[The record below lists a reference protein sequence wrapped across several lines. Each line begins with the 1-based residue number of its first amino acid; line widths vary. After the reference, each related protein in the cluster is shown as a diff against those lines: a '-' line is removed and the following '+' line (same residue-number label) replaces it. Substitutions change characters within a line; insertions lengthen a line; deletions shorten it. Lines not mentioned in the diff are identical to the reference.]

1 LKRRLYYCDHHVFPL
16 PEGHRFPQ
24 RKYALVREL
33 LKPPDL
39 FEFCPAQPA
48 PEAAILRIHDAG
60 YVRAFLDG
68 TLDAGMMRRI
78 GFPWSRELVA
88 RTLASVGGTL
98 AATNDALARG
108 WGGNLAGGTHHAFRD
123 QGSGYC
129 VFHDIAI
136 AIEESRARG
145 AISRAAVVD
154 LDVHQGD
161 GTASIYANDPDVLTL
176 SIHGGNNF
184 PFRKQASRIDISL
197 EDHTGDGEYLEKLA
211 AVLPEVMRFNPGL
224 VFYQSG
230 VDGLHED
237 RLGRLDLTHEGL
249 RLRDRMVFES
259 CHAAGVPVVITLGG
273 GYAFPIELTSQAHAN
288 TYIEAARVFEA
299 HLG

>member
-1 LKRRLYYCDHHVFPL
+1 LKQRLYYCDHHAFPL

-33 LKPPDL
+33 LNPSNL
-39 FEFCPAQPA
+39 FQFCPAQPA
-48 PEAAILRIHDAG
+48 PETAILRVHDAG
-60 YVRAFLDG
+60 YVHAFLDG

-98 AATNDALARG
+98 AAASDALERR

-136 AIEESRARG
+136 AIEQLRAGG
-145 AISRAAVVD
+145 AIRRAAVVD

-161 GTASIYANDPDVLTL
+161 GTAAIYAGDEDVVTL
-176 SIHGGNNF
+176 SMHGGNNF
-184 PFRKQASRIDISL
+184 PFRKQASRIDVAL
-197 EDHTGDGEYLEKLA
+197 EDHTSDREYLDKLA
-211 AVLPEVMRFNPGL
+211 ALLPEVIRFKPDV

-230 VDGLHED
+230 VDGLRED
-237 RLGRLDLTHEGL
+237 VLGRLDLTHEGL
-249 RLRDRMVFES
+249 RRRDRMVFES
-259 CHAAGVPVVITLGG
+259 CCAAGVPVVITLGG
-273 GYAFPIELTSQAHAN
+273 GYASPIELTAQAHAN
-288 TYIEAARVFEA
+288 TYLQAACVFEA